1 MIDENEV
8 KRMMDRTGLPE
19 DYIRSMLGWKERQE
33 QREKEVA
40 PMAAALGLTPQE
52 YISKMEQREV
62 DLAFFQAKG
71 FDPTTEEGLKK
82 IKAWLET
89 ADPDELMLGEPTGD
103 PFDITMGSVRR
114 GPLLETVETEL
125 KKKKMS

>member
-1 MIDENEV
+1 MIDEKEV
-8 KRMMDRTGLPE
+8 KRLMDKTGLEE
-19 DYIRSMLGWKERQE
+19 DYIRSMLEWKERQE

-52 YISKMEQREV
+52 YISKMEQHEV
-62 DLAFFQAKG
+62 DLAFFKAKG

-89 ADPDELMLGEPTGD
+89 VDPDELMLGEPIGD
-103 PFDITMGSVRR
+103 EFDIAMGKVRR

-125 KKKKMS
+125 RKKRMC